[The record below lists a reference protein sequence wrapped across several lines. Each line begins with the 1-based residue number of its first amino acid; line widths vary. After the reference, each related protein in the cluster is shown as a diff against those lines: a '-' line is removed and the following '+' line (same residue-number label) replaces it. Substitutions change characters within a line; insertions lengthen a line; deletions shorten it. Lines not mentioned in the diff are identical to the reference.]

1 MKANGTASLSRNS
14 GSPVMRWNVMVLPLT
29 TTPFDRSHVFGVLT
43 QASPPTMT
51 LYQLP
56 ALGLLPILK
65 RRSNVA
71 LTSLPVT
78 VLPFENLMPGL
89 SVNVH
94 VLPLS
99 VGFGIAVARSGTFFV
114 PSVPPTRL

>member
-1 MKANGTASLSRNS
+1 MFRFFAGVSAGRMYANGTESLSRNS
-14 GSPVMRWNVMVLPLT
+14 GSPLVRWNVIVSPLT

-71 LTSLPVT
+71 LTSL
-78 VLPFENLMPGL
+78 
-89 SVNVH
+89 NVH